1 MEFKVVVAGT
11 RDFNNYKL
19 LKKVL
24 EKLLERK
31 IAEGY
36 EIVIVSGTCK
46 GADLLSE
53 QFAKEKD
60 YRVDR
65 FPADWSLGRKAGPI
79 RNEKMAKHGD
89 ALIAFWDGISR
100 GTKSMIDYMKK
111 ENKPYRV
118 IYYKEVL

>member
-19 LKKVL
+19 LKKTL

-53 QFAKEKD
+53 QFAKEKG